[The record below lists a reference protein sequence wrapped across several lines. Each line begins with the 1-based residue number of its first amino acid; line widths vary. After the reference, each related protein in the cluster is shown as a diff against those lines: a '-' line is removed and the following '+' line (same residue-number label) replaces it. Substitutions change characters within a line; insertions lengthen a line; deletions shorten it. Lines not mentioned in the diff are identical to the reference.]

1 MKYAITAATGK
12 FGQAAVTHLLKTVP
26 HEEIVLIA
34 RDLDKAKKIFGNVE
48 VREASYDN
56 VDQMITALEG
66 IERVLFISSQPGGRV
81 ERVDQ
86 HLNMVKALSASNVKF
101 VVYTS
106 FPKAETSSSFLAS
119 DHKATENA
127 IKAAGIPHAFLRNN
141 WYIENEIGFLS
152 SGVANHIAAY
162 WADNHAGWALE
173 REYAEGAIKVLTQIE
188 NKEVYEFSGP
198 AKNFNDLGEAL
209 KVAINQNV
217 KIVKMPASDYTAQ
230 LEKTGLDHDTAV
242 LFTSFQKPIDD
253 GSLETSST
261 DLVDVLGHNLKRV
274 PDAIQEILEK

>member
-1 MKYAITAATGK
+1 M
-12 FGQAAVTHLLKTVP
+12 
-26 HEEIVLIA
+26 
-34 RDLDKAKKIFGNVE
+34 
-48 VREASYDN
+48 
-56 VDQMITALEG
+56 
-66 IERVLFISSQPGGRV
+66 
-81 ERVDQ
+81 
-86 HLNMVKALSASNVKF
+86 
-101 VVYTS
+101 
-106 FPKAETSSSFLAS
+106 
-119 DHKATENA
+119 
-127 IKAAGIPHAFLRNN
+127 
-141 WYIENEIGFLS
+141 
-152 SGVANHIAAY
+152 
-162 WADNHAGWALE
+162 
-173 REYAEGAIKVLTQIE
+173 LTQIE

-261 DLVDVLGHNLKRV
+261 DLVDVLGHNLKRL